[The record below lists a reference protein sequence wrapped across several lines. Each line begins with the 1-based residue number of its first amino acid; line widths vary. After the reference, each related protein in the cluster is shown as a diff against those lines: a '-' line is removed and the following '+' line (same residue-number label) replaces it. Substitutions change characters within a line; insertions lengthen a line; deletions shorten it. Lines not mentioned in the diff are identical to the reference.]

1 MLSLNTSHL
10 EHFIIGIG
18 IQLLLWPVFGRW
30 AAAGMSVAVFL
41 GREIAQHEAKG
52 GGGNAVPWYYGL
64 VYHWN
69 LDSVLDVA
77 APLVGCLLVALLV
90 KNGLLRRGEKCA

>member
-1 MLSLNTSHL
+1 MFELNTTHL
-10 EHFIIGIG
+10 EHFAIGIG

-69 LDSVLDVA
+69 MDSVLDVA
-77 APLVGCLLVALLV
+77 APLAGCVLLALAARNWLPLIGV
-90 KNGLLRRGEKCA
+90 KRG